1 MSTNAAD
8 TGNSKDKKG
17 LAAVPVA
24 LTVLATIFA
33 GMSSTEMTRSMF
45 YRSLAAQHQAKAG
58 DQWGL
63 FQAKKIRG
71 TTFET
76 ANDMAMLFYVK
87 PFDESIAV
95 GLREALKQSE
105 SDPAAAKIPAL
116 PAAAKNLR
124 TALESED
131 LKSAL
136 RFLGNAELPTVETK
150 PVETETLGELL
161 QAIRSRVPETKTE
174 SLVVKVPPGAV
185 EAAIET
191 ATSNAD
197 AFDHACEPVVKSV
210 RTLEKA
216 IGDVDRLV
224 SGVVD
229 PSNELKALSGA
240 VHGAALSLRFA
251 VQDLTARRYDR
262 EAKFNQQ
269 IGELYEI
276 QVRMAGQESE
286 RHRLR
291 SKNFFYA
298 MLFAQAGVTIAALA
312 LAKSRQSAFWFIAG
326 LAGLAAVAIGAY
338 VYLAM

>member
-1 MSTNAAD
+1 
-8 TGNSKDKKG
+8 
-17 LAAVPVA
+17 L
-24 LTVLATIFA
+24 L
-33 GMSSTEMTRSMF
+33 
-45 YRSLAAQHQAKAG
+45 
-58 DQWGL
+58 
-63 FQAKKIRG
+63 
-71 TTFET
+71 
-76 ANDMAMLFYVK
+76 
-87 PFDESIAV
+87 
-95 GLREALKQSE
+95 EALKPSE
-105 SDPAAAKIPAL
+105 SDPAAAKISAL
-116 PAAAKNLR
+116 PAAGKTLR

-131 LKSAL
+131 LKPAL
-136 RFLGNAELPTVETK
+136 RFIGNTDLPTIEAK

-174 SLVVKVPPGAV
+174 SLVAKIPPGAV

-197 AFDHACEPVVKSV
+197 AFDRACEPVVKSV

-216 IGDVDRLV
+216 VGDVDRLA
-224 SGVVD
+224 SGVAE
-229 PSNELKALSGA
+229 PSNEIKSLAGA

-251 VQDLTARRYDR
+251 AQDLTARRYDR

-269 IGELYEI
+269 IAELYEI
-276 QVRMAGQESE
+276 QVRLAGHESE

-298 MLFAQAGVTIAALA
+298 MLFAQAGVTIASLA

-326 LAGLAAVAIGAY
+326 LAGLAAVATGAY